1 MRIYTLAKI
10 LSVLIIALIIG
21 VREASAVSLPNVHPQ
36 SFSKDEIVPIQVNVL
51 TSIRTH
57 LPYDYYNVF
66 PTCLP
71 KAPIG
76 GKSGNIGGVLMG
88 DRIKSSPYE
97 NVRLLHNVTCE
108 KICEKE
114 IANEK
119 QRKFLIKAIKAKYRI
134 NLLLDGLPLAEVNEK
149 NEYVI
154 GIPLG
159 YVHNDIMYVYNHIH
173 FTIKYTVE
181 EVQTTSG
188 DVVTKYR
195 ILSFVGEPY
204 SYEHQPEHGCEIP
217 LNKET
222 ISSSRPLSALKDR
235 ITWSYGV
242 TWIRSDDKWSSRW
255 DVYLNVHRH
264 NIHWYS
270 IINSTFF
277 VAFLTILIAAT
288 MIRVV
293 RRDLSKISGIDLDE
307 NDAPEDSG
315 WKLLNRDVFRPPPNG
330 WILACFTGTGVQ
342 LIGMACTVL
351 IFASLGFFSPQSRG
365 SLFTAVLVC
374 FAFLGLYAG
383 YTSARLLK
391 LWNATKWKYV
401 FATGTII
408 PGLAFGT
415 FFIINLL
422 VWSQSSSGA
431 VPFFSLTVIMGMWF
445 FINIPLVFLGAILGF
460 KRSTISV
467 PSTFNQIPRHVPLQP
482 WYTSKSVILL
492 SGFPPFAAVFI
503 EVYFILGALWLNR
516 YYYVFGFLLLV
527 AVILLLTTSEISI
540 VMVYLSLCAEDYRW
554 WWRSF
559 FIGASSGVFLFMYSI
574 FYVVVGNLHID
585 GLIPMIMYLGY
596 MALLSFLFAVTTGAV
611 GFLACFWF
619 VRYIYRFIKVD

>member
-1 MRIYTLAKI
+1 MSVYTLAGA
-10 LSVLIIALIIG
+10 LTVLLIALVID
-21 VREASAVSLPNVHPQ
+21 VRVASAVSLPNVHPQ
-36 SFSKDEIVPIQVNVL
+36 SFSKDQIVPIQVNVL

-76 GKSGNIGGVLMG
+76 GKVGNIGGVLMG

-97 NVRLLHNVTCE
+97 NIRLLNNVTCE

-149 NEYVI
+149 KEYVI
-154 GIPLG
+154 GVPLG
-159 YVHNDIMYVYNHIH
+159 YVDRDIMYVYNHIH
-173 FTIKYTVE
+173 FTIKYTDE
-181 EVQTTSG
+181 EVQPAAG

-195 ILSFVGEPY
+195 ILSFVGDPY
-204 SYEHQPEHGCEIP
+204 SFEHQSEHGCEA
-217 LNKET
+217 LNVKT
-222 ISSSRPLSALKDR
+222 ISSPRPLSTSKDR

-242 TWIRSDDKWSSRW
+242 TWVRSDDKWSSRW
-255 DVYLNVHRH
+255 DVYLNVHRY

-293 RRDLSKISGIDLDE
+293 RRDLSKISGIELDE

-330 WILACFTGTGVQ
+330 WLLACSTGTGVQ

-351 IFASLGFFSPQSRG
+351 LFASLGFFSPQSRG

-460 KRSTISV
+460 KRGTISV
-467 PSTFNQIPRHVPLQP
+467 PSSYNQIPRHVPVQP
-482 WYTSKSVILL
+482 WYTSKSVVLL

-527 AVILLLTTSEISI
+527 AIILLLTTSEISI

-559 FIGASSGVFLFMYSI
+559 FIGASSGVFLFMYSL
-574 FYVVVGNLHID
+574 FYVIVGNLHID
-585 GLIPMIMYLGY
+585 GLVPMIMYLGY

-611 GFLACFWF
+611 GFLASFWF

>member
-1 MRIYTLAKI
+1 MMLQGMLAFVSVVALVTLIQGGTVNAI
-10 LSVLIIALIIG
+10 L
-21 VREASAVSLPNVHPQ
+21 LPNVHPQ
-36 SFSKDEIVPIQVNVL
+36 TFSKDEVVPIQVNVL
-51 TSIRTH
+51 TSVRTH
-57 LPYDYYNVF
+57 LPYDYYSAL

-71 KAPIG
+71 KVSIG
-76 GKSGNIGGVLMG
+76 GKVGNIGGVLMG

-97 NVRLLHNVTCE
+97 NTRLLRNITCAT
-108 KICEKE
+108 ICEKKVE
-114 IANEK
+114 DEK
-119 QRKFLIKAIKAKYRI
+119 QRNFLIKAIKANYRI
-134 NLLLDGLPLAEVNEK
+134 NLLLDGLPLAEVNRK
-149 NEYVI
+149 KEYVI
-154 GIPLG
+154 GVPLG
-159 YVHNDIMYVYNHIH
+159 YMDHGIKYVNNHIH
-173 FTIKYTVE
+173 FTIKYTSE
-181 EVQTTSG
+181 EVKGADG
-188 DVVTKYR
+188 DVETKYR
-195 ILSFVGEPY
+195 ILSFVGQPY
-204 SYEHQPEHGCEIP
+204 SLEHRPEHACESLMTGKALASIHP
-217 LNKET
+217 LPAT
-222 ISSSRPLSALKDR
+222 SDR

-242 TWIRSDDKWSSRW
+242 SWVRGDDKWSSRW

-277 VAFLTILIAAT
+277 VAFLTVLIAAS
-288 MIRVV
+288 MFRVV
-293 RRDLSKISGIDLDE
+293 RRDLRKISGIDLD
-307 NDAPEDSG
+307 NDDAPEDSG

-330 WILACFTGTGVQ
+330 WLLACFTGTGVQ

-401 FATGTII
+401 FATGTVV
-408 PGLAFGT
+408 PAMAFGT
-415 FFIINLL
+415 FFVMNFL
-422 VWSQSSSGA
+422 VWSQSSSAA
-431 VPFFSLTVIMGMWF
+431 VPFFSLTVVMGIWI
-445 FINIPLVFLGAILGF
+445 FINVPLVFLGAILGF
-460 KRSTISV
+460 KRGTISV
-467 PSTFNQIPRHVPLQP
+467 PSPYNQIPRHVPLQP
-482 WYTSKSVILL
+482 WYTSKAVVLL

-527 AVILLLTTSEISI
+527 GFIMLLTSSEIAI

-554 WWRSF
+554 WWRAF
-559 FIGASSGVFLFMYSI
+559 FIGASSGVFLFLYSV
-574 FYVVVGNLHID
+574 FYVVVGNLHIE
-585 GLIPMIMYLGY
+585 GLVPMMLYLSY

-619 VRYIYRFIKVD
+619 VRYIYRYIKVD